1 MAGRRIFGLM
11 APKHPKPRK
20 TYRIVPQKDL
30 TYGVEI
36 SDGKSMPTIITR
48 FGTTAE
54 AEAWILEQKRL
65 DLEAGAR
72 KLGET
77 AKKILKDRG
86 VL

>member
-1 MAGRRIFGLM
+1 
-11 APKHPKPRK
+11 
-20 TYRIVPQKDL
+20 
-30 TYGVEI
+30 
-36 SDGKSMPTIITR
+36 MPTIITR